1 MPMIVASLA
10 QAGIDFS
17 DLDKIAVTRG
27 PGSFTGVRVGLA
39 AARGIGIASGKP
51 VIGIDRFSIYHAL
64 HATAGRNLLVV
75 INSKRVELFCR
86 FFPAVGAPHESCMMT
101 QPEIDIFLS
110 ANPGTDVAGDAV
122 MRDEEILSVTAKLA
136 AEADV
141 GNPDF
146 QPRPLY
152 LRAPDVTFPSTKS
165 R

>member
-1 MPMIVASLA
+1 MPMIATTLA
-10 QAGIDFS
+10 QTGIDFP

-51 VIGIDRFSIYHAL
+51 VIGIDRFSIYRSL

-75 INSKRVELFCR
+75 INSKRAELFCR
-86 FFPAVGAPHESCMMT
+86 FFPIAGAPYEACMMT
-101 QPEIDIFLS
+101 QHEIDIFLS
-110 ANPGTDVAGDAV
+110 SNPGTDVAGDV
-122 MRDEEILSVTAKLA
+122 VRHDEEILPITAKLA
-136 AEADV
+136 AQADA

-146 QPRPLY
+146 LPRPLY
-152 LRAPDVTFPSTKS
+152 LRAPDVTFPSAKS